1 MSQDVSSFASYLRP
15 QDDGLPMWPS
25 GPWVAIKLDYLQR
38 YLGAF
43 TTSMRKKWP
52 RMYYVDLFAGPGK
65 CHVAQTRITHLGSPL
80 IALTA
85 PHPFT
90 GYYFVDLDAGNID
103 ALKRRSGA
111 SSLADRVK
119 CVVGDSNVVADQV
132 VAEIRSKGSSLNLAF
147 LDPSGLQLRWETLVS
162 LSHIRRMDLIIY
174 YPHLGLNLNM
184 KKAVS
189 SPGETAVDRFFGGT
203 EWRSI
208 RQDWERKG
216 RPKGLHRS
224 LIDLYKRKLMLL
236 GYSEVLRGSDLGDE
250 PLIRSSRTRAP
261 LYYLLFASKHPL
273 GHRFW
278 RSVIRK
284 DVHGQM
290 RMLLDRT
297 GTYVL

>member
-1 MSQDVSSFASYLRP
+1 MNQEVSSYASYLQP
-15 QDDGLPMWPS
+15 EDDGLLMRSS
-25 GPWVAIKLDYLQR
+25 GPWVAIKIDYLQR
-38 YLGAF
+38 YIDIL
-43 TTSMRKKWP
+43 TTSMRRKWP

-65 CHVAQTRITHLGSPL
+65 NRDDETGTVHLGSPL

-85 PHPFT
+85 THPFT
-90 GYYFVDLDAGNID
+90 GYYFVDLNAANID
-103 ALKRRSGA
+103 ALKRRSTA

-119 CVVGDSNVVADQV
+119 CIAGDSNLVVDRIA
-132 VAEIRSKGSSLNLAF
+132 AEIRSKSSSLNLAF
-147 LDPSGLQLRWETLVS
+147 LDPSGLELRWETVVA
-162 LSHIRRMDLIIY
+162 LSQVRRMDLIIY

-184 KKAVS
+184 KKAVG
-189 SPGETAVDRFFGGT
+189 SPTETAVDHFFGGA
-203 EWRSI
+203 EWRTI

-236 GYSEVLRGSDLGDE
+236 GYSEVLRGSELGEE

-278 RSVIRK
+278 RAVIQR
-284 DVHGQM
+284 DVYGQR
-290 RMLLDRT
+290 RMLLDGP

>member
-1 MSQDVSSFASYLRP
+1 MQNYLQP
-15 QDDGLPMWPS
+15 EADGLRMGDS
-25 GPWVAIKLDYLQR
+25 GRWVAVKLDYLRR
-38 YLGAF
+38 YLNAF
-43 TTSMRKKWP
+43 TTAMRDHWP
-52 RMYYVDLFAGPGK
+52 AMHYIDLFSGSGK
-65 CHVAQTRITHLGSPL
+65 CRDRNTENVHLGSPL
-80 IALTA
+80 IAITA
-85 PHPFT
+85 THPFT
-90 GYYFVDLDAGNID
+90 HYCFVDKDAKYIAALRERCRASPVGHRVECIAAD
-103 ALKRRSGA
+103 ANQA
-111 SSLADRVK
+111 AHTVVDR
-119 CVVGDSNVVADQV
+119 
-132 VAEIRSKGSSLNLAF
+132 IRALQPRGGGSLNLAF
-147 LDPSGLQLRWETLVS
+147 LDPAGLQLHWDTVTV
-162 LSHIRRMDLIIY
+162 LSRIRRVDLIIY

-189 SPGETAVDRFFGGT
+189 SPGETAVDRFFGSA

-208 RQDWERKG
+208 YEDWERKG

-236 GYSEVLRGSDLGDE
+236 GYSEVLRGSDLRDE

-273 GHRFW
+273 GHQFW

-290 RMLLDRT
+290 RMLLDGT

>member
-1 MSQDVSSFASYLRP
+1 MAV
-15 QDDGLPMWPS
+15 
-25 GPWVAIKLDYLQR
+25 KLDYLRR
-38 YLGAF
+38 YLNAF
-43 TTSMRKKWP
+43 TTAMRDHWP
-52 RMYYVDLFAGPGK
+52 AMHYIDLFSGSGK
-65 CHVAQTRITHLGSPL
+65 CRDRNTENVHLGSPL

-85 PHPFT
+85 THPFT
-90 GYYFVDLDAGNID
+90 GYYFVDLNAGNID
-103 ALKRRSGA
+103 ALKRRSTA

-119 CVVGDSNVVADQV
+119 CIAADGNLVVDRIA
-132 VAEIRSKGSSLNLAF
+132 AEIRSKSSSLNLAF
-147 LDPSGLQLRWETLVS
+147 LDPSGLELRWETVVA
-162 LSHIRRMDLIIY
+162 LSQVRRMDLIIY

-184 KKAVS
+184 KKAVG
-189 SPGETAVDRFFGGT
+189 SPTETAADHFFGGA
-203 EWRSI
+203 EWRRI

-224 LIDLYKRKLMLL
+224 LIDLYKRRLMLL

-273 GHRFW
+273 GHQFW

-290 RMLLDRT
+290 RMLLDGT